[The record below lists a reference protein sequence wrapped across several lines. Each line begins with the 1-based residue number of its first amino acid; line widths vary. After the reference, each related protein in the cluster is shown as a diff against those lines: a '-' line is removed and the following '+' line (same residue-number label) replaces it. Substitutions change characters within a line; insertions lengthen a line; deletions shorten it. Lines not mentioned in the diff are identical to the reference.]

1 MAAAPTG
8 VEVPKP
14 LSAPVLPSMAAAPT
28 RVEVP
33 TRLAAPVPPS
43 MAAAGWS
50 SLPTD
55 LVRRIAD
62 CLLDTNDVDCYVDL
76 RAVCHNWRSATED
89 PRTDASDP
97 RFYPRFWIVL
107 DDDGAFQS
115 DGCRVLVNTATG
127 RFLRKQLPLP
137 RHYYVVTTTVNGFF
151 VLADRSPPHAAR
163 VLNPLTGAVVVFKAP
178 MPRDASVA
186 VFFSCGGTAH
196 NLTVLCDSTRKYY
209 TAVPDRESFVAGD
222 IDDVFYHYM
231 RKVVVGIVYSNGAGW
246 VSVAQSNVIMEYLL
260 DLSEKLQIDFVKFF
274 SVDPL
279 GDHSDVRCFLL
290 HFGGE
295 VFFITMALE
304 RIALLGME
312 PTEKQA
318 LTPVKTVGRYAIFIG
333 HQRCLVV
340 DAAKFPSVEADCVY
354 YTQDVGKFAF
364 IWKHN
369 TRDGKDE
376 RVYDDINFVKEDK
389 QFVFSGRGP
398 FTIIQLLSSYTI
410 NLSNSEFV

>member
-1 MAAAPTG
+1 MAAAPG
-8 VEVPKP
+8 Y
-14 LSAPVLPSMAAAPT
+14 
-28 RVEVP
+28 EVP
-33 TRLAAPVPPS
+33 TPLAAPVLPS

-50 SLPTD
+50 SLPSD
-55 LVRRIAD
+55 LVLCIAD

-89 PRTDASDP
+89 PRSDASDP
-97 RFYPRFWIVL
+97 RFHPRFWIVL

-115 DGCRVLVNTATG
+115 DGCRVLVNTATS

-137 RHYYVVTTTVNGFF
+137 RHYYVVTTTVNGFL
-151 VLADRSPPHAAR
+151 VLDDRSPPHAAR
-163 VLNPLTGAVVVFKAP
+163 LLNPLTGAVVIFNAP
-178 MPRDASVA
+178 VPRDASVA
-186 VFFSCGGTAH
+186 VFFSSGGTPH
-196 NLTVLCDSTRKYY
+196 NLIVLCDSTRKYY
-209 TAVPDRESFVAGD
+209 RAVPDSECFIAGD
-222 IDDVFYHYM
+222 INHVFYNYM
-231 RKVVVGIVYSNGAGW
+231 RKVVVGSVYSNGAGC

-260 DLSEKLQIDFVKFF
+260 DLSEKLQTDFVKFF

-279 GDHSDVRCFLL
+279 GHHNDVRCFLL

-304 RIALLGME
+304 RVVAVLIVD

-318 LTPVKTVGRYAIFIG
+318 LTPVKTVGRYAIFIS

-369 TRDGKDE
+369 IRDGKDE

-389 QFVFSGRGP
+389 HFVSSGPLP

-410 NLSNSEFV
+410 NLSDS